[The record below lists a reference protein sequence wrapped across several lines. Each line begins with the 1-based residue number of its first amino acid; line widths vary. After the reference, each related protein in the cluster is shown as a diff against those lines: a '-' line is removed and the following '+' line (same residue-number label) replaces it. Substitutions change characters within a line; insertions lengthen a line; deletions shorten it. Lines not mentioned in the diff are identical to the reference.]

1 MATFEFVF
9 KEVLSNIFRKYKLVF
24 LAELILLLSAGI
36 FLFPL
41 YNPFLLSS
49 ALFVACTL
57 FVFLLVWMRILMD
70 KQNIWQP
77 IWLEKLPKLKLDFI
91 FPAITV
97 AFLLFVFLKQF
108 KEDNFEA
115 FGLSFILFL
124 VSTIA
129 YYWIEISEHNRDY
142 LGIKSDLRD
151 SDHINTLTQKQNL
164 QDMISPH
171 FLFNSLNTLTSIV
184 TESKGMAIRFTSEL
198 AYLYDFILKNK
209 GEGVI
214 LVDEELNLIQRY
226 VYLLESRYEKA
237 LMVDLN
243 IPKAYTNCWIPP
255 LSIQNLIENAVK
267 HNGASKKR
275 PLKIEV
281 FCEDELIVVRN
292 NVIPKKTPPANST
305 GIGINY
311 VRTQFRKIAQKEIRI
326 EQDQHN
332 FIVYLPLIYPTDLI
346 REEK

>member
-1 MATFEFVF
+1 M
-9 KEVLSNIFRKYKLVF
+9 
-24 LAELILLLSAGI
+24 
-36 FLFPL
+36 
-41 YNPFLLSS
+41 
-49 ALFVACTL
+49 
-57 FVFLLVWMRILMD
+57 
-70 KQNIWQP
+70 
-77 IWLEKLPKLKLDFI
+77 
-91 FPAITV
+91 
-97 AFLLFVFLKQF
+97 
-108 KEDNFEA
+108 
-115 FGLSFILFL
+115 
-124 VSTIA
+124 A
-129 YYWIEISEHNRDY
+129 YYWIEISENNRAY
-142 LGIKSDLRD
+142 LKYKSDLRD

-209 GEGVI
+209 GEEMI

-237 LMVDLN
+237 LMVDMN

-267 HNGASKKR
+267 HNGASKKK

-281 FCEDELIVVRN
+281 FCEDEMIVVRN
-292 NVIPKKTPPANST
+292 NIILKKTPPGNST

-326 EQDQHN
+326 EQNEHN
-332 FIVYLPLIYPTDLI
+332 FIVYLPLIYPTDLKV
-346 REEK
+346 EVK